1 METAMSTVATA
12 VDTSQPL
19 PPNVASSESVYSKVN
34 WRIIPLLLIAYMI
47 AYLDR
52 INIGYAQLQMKQTLP
67 FGDAV
72 YGIGAGIFFLGYFL
86 FEVPSNLLLEKIG
99 ARKTLLRIMVL
110 WGLTAASMMFVST
123 PTQFYVARFLLGVFE
138 AGFFPGVILYFTYW
152 YPSVRRGQVI
162 AIFMSATTIISVIAG
177 PLCGAT
183 LKYFDGVNGW
193 AGWQW
198 LFLVQGLP
206 AAALGVIIYFCLQD
220 KPADA
225 DWLTPAEKNLLRY
238 NLEHDE
244 KDIVGEAEASLGQ
257 MFRDPK
263 VYLLSL
269 VYFLLLGA
277 TYTMVF
283 WLPTLIQSWGVK
295 DMLMIGIYA
304 AIPNAVGVIG
314 MILVGRSSDKL
325 HERRWHFAVCV
336 AIAAVGL
343 GITTLLQGHLVGS
356 IAALSFAVIGIAAA
370 TPIFFTLIT
379 EYLSVAAAAGGIA
392 LISSLGN
399 LGPAVSPSINGL
411 ITQWTGSTAY
421 SMYLVMAMY
430 LLAGLLLLAT
440 VRAAKPSDQPVV
452 LPG

>member
-1 METAMSTVATA
+1 MNTAATA
-12 VDTSQPL
+12 VHTSQPL
-19 PPNVASSESVYSKVN
+19 PPNVDAIESVYSKVN
-34 WRIIPLLLIAYMI
+34 WRIIPLLLIAYMV

-52 INIGYAQLQMKQTLP
+52 INIGYAQLQMKQTLT

-72 YGIGAGIFFLGYFL
+72 YGLGAGIFFLGYFL

-110 WGLTAASMMFVST
+110 WGLTAAAMMFVSA
-123 PTQFYVARFLLGVFE
+123 PTQFYIARFLLGVFE

-177 PLCGAT
+177 PLCGAI
-183 LKYFDGVNGW
+183 LKYFDGINGW

-206 AAALGVIIYFCLQD
+206 AAALGVVIYFYLQD

-225 DWLTPAEKNLLRY
+225 RWLTPVEKNVLRH

-244 KDIVGEAEASLGQ
+244 KDIVGESDASLGQ

-295 DMLMIGIYA
+295 DLLLIGIFA
-304 AIPNAVGVIG
+304 AVPNAVGVIG
-314 MILVGRSSDKL
+314 MILIGRSSDKL
-325 HERRWHFAVCV
+325 HERRWHFAACV
-336 AIAAVGL
+336 AVAAIGL
-343 GITTLLQGHLVGS
+343 GITTLLQGNLVGS
-356 IAALSFAVIGIAAA
+356 VAALSFAVIGIAAA
-370 TPIFFTLIT
+370 TPVFFTLIT
-379 EYLSVAAAAGGIA
+379 EYLSPAAAAGGIA

-411 ITQWTGSTAY
+411 ITQWTGSTVY

-430 LLAGLLLLAT
+430 ILAGLVLLVT
-440 VRAAKPSDQPVV
+440 VRAAKASGQRVA
-452 LPG
+452 

>member
-1 METAMSTVATA
+1 MSTTAAT
-12 VDTSQPL
+12 TERSQPL
-19 PPNVASSESVYSKVN
+19 PPNADAVESIYSKVS
-34 WRIIPLLLIAYMI
+34 WRIIPILLISYMI

-110 WGLTAASMMFVST
+110 WGLTAAAMMFVTT
-123 PTQFYVARFLLGVFE
+123 PTQFYIARFLLGVFE
-138 AGFFPGVILYFTYW
+138 AGFFPGIILYFTYW

-162 AIFMSATTIISVIAG
+162 AIFMSATTIVSVIAG
-177 PLCGAT
+177 PLCGAI

-206 AAALGVIIYFCLQD
+206 AAILGVIIFFYLQD

-225 DWLTPAEKNLLRY
+225 NWLSPGEKNLLRH

-244 KDIVGEAEASLGQ
+244 KDIEGETESTVGQ
-257 MFRDPK
+257 MIRDPR
-263 VYLLSL
+263 VYLLAL

-295 DMLMIGIYA
+295 DLLLIGIYA
-304 AIPNAVGVIG
+304 AIPNAFGVIG
-314 MILVGRSSDKL
+314 MILIGRNSDKL
-325 HERRWHFAVCV
+325 RERRWH
-336 AIAAVGL
+336 
-343 GITTLLQGHLVGS
+343 S
-356 IAALSFAVIGIAAA
+356 
-370 TPIFFTLIT
+370 
-379 EYLSVAAAAGGIA
+379 
-392 LISSLGN
+392 
-399 LGPAVSPSINGL
+399 
-411 ITQWTGSTAY
+411 
-421 SMYLVMAMY
+421 
-430 LLAGLLLLAT
+430 
-440 VRAAKPSDQPVV
+440 R
-452 LPG
+452 